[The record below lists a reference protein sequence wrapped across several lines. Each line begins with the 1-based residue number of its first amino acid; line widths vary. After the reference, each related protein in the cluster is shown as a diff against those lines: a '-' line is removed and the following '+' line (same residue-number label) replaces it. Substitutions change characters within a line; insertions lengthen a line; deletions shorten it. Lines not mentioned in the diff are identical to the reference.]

1 MGCGQGETPMRLL
14 AVGCQED
21 FLLMNKE
28 VGQAFVVNNFLP
40 GNDTQRIAAVKIILA
55 CPDI

>member
-1 MGCGQGETPMRLL
+1 MRLL